1 MEILALINAAMLFAG
16 TVMAT
21 TLWAVLRDLNH
32 KLSPFVLPLALILA
46 SSTLLSINLY
56 LDIKG

>member
-32 KLSPFVLPLALILA
+32 KLSPFVPPLALISA

-56 LDIKG
+56 LDIRG